1 MLCRFLVGN
10 LGLFRP
16 TDVRYLRDAMR
27 KQVGTSYANAMA
39 TDPVAELF
47 YCNCVGVWNKI
58 KKTAI
63 VHFILLQLCGR
74 LKSCL
79 TTNRCRLRRRVALS

>member
-58 KKTAI
+58 KKDGDRSFYFTAI
-63 VHFILLQLCGR
+63 VR
-74 LKSCL
+74 
-79 TTNRCRLRRRVALS
+79 TA